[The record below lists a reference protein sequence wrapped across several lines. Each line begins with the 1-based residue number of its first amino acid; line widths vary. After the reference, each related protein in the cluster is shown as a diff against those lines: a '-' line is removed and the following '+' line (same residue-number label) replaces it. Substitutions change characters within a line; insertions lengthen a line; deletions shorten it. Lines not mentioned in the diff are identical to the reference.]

1 MPCQPSGVWG
11 FFPVDFQ
18 NDSAS
23 DSELAQLSRL
33 QSDGLNGWLSKDS
46 AKEGDISQ
54 EDWRV
59 SRAGRQAGLP
69 PSTSMQPASEKFS
82 SVWEPNLFIRLREGA
97 KEKRP
102 ENLKR

>member
-1 MPCQPSGVWG
+1 MWG

-23 DSELAQLSRL
+23 DSEFAQLSRL
-33 QSDGLNGWLSKDS
+33 LSDSLNGWLSKDS

-54 EDWRV
+54 DGGLESV
-59 SRAGRQAGLP
+59 AGRQAGLP

-82 SVWEPNLFIRLREGA
+82 SVWEPNLFIRLTEGA
-97 KEKRP
+97 SEGKKA
-102 ENLKR
+102 